1 MCSVCG
7 GMEVHVSNI
16 PENFDKS
23 QLLEY
28 FNGQEHGGS
37 YITDIAYPLRNNEA
51 VLLYKHHKGVQLL
64 TQSNH
69 QLENAQLTL
78 KVLPKPVFVSMTAT
92 LDPDITNLLLRN
104 EKYIRELT
112 SIPKVRFGIDKRT
125 SLYGLEGTWYSLECA
140 KVLLEKMQE
149 SGSECE
155 SPKKSSKD
163 NLNENMDPQKENL
176 SSNSPFH
183 QLNDSKLK
191 DTNMTTK
198 ATTTT
203 TTTTTTV
210 PTSSC
215 AVADGTSDKHKT
227 ESGGYSGIDFDSP
240 RHRRAYMKLARER
253 FLSTFYQ
260 PDKSTVVY
268 DEYHYP
274 DSQWE
279 LYKKEGR
286 MRNWSTR
293 SNRDDSLDRDKKISD
308 QAGDSLL
315 KPDGCDA
322 AKPQCHDLNHLDKVQ
337 GHWLKEADLR
347 DSSPCHIRKSSFYWE
362 DVRKSINV
370 KGDSE
375 YEKGADGVAPSS
387 CQQADYHCSGENCL
401 GTNCEESSRRT
412 SPTPR
417 SKECQGVGGNQCK
430 NSQDKDYGAVN
441 TRECHKHLE
450 KTKESCTRNKCNRC
464 HSRDRICDERDLE
477 KSCIS
482 SSRAKSRRTH
492 RGSVSHR
499 NSSRSSSFSPN
510 RDRSESCQSQNLH
523 YRGLSEAS
531 DRTHESPARR
541 RSTHWTEIKAST
553 EKRGSIGDNQQDRL
567 DPAWAS
573 VEKTPSRC
581 RNNSVDG
588 SSDNSPSPHRGT
600 CRERGSSETR
610 SHKSSKHESLDPNTP
625 GSYRRGSSNFDNVD
639 TSLPSPRQCGNS
651 VLDSADSNHCPSLH
665 KTHQSSREAKGGKRS
680 PLVRQRRSSY
690 DDSVET
696 NCSPS
701 RQDDQCEVKS
711 WRDRHRHSSHEDTGV
726 SEKGY
731 QQHSSEEQTE
741 DVNSPVHPPRGRRRK
756 PKRQNPPSK
765 TKSPTDK
772 MSDCSNTTQCK
783 QKTDDS
789 ASECKSKSAIPRC
802 VGFRDKDL
810 QFLANFSLHF
820 QGGISVVVL
829 CESITHIDTTAIVS
843 PANQLLQSTGGI
855 AQAISHAAGPD
866 FDKMCREISLKNGLL
881 DVSNIVC
888 TRAGGLLRAN
898 YVIHVSAPFF
908 NDYADIKQCHSALVH
923 SYINCIN
930 YANGKLKAR
939 SIAFPPISTGE
950 LLGLTKSSSQ
960 PLQGSFGVD
969 FDLSINAFY
978 DALLIYT
985 SDENTPKLLKDIRLV
1000 INDRDSVTFAIIIL
1014 NQLNSMDS
1022 KEITEAALERYK
1034 FSCRKQS
1041 QRHCSQQTKK
1051 AANVSAEPK
1060 TSDAKVKKQLV
1071 AKESQLEPPAPSE
1084 VNKPIGLGSPRRS
1097 PSYTQAMCQLENGCM
1112 TKNND
1117 AQTNCEQKANSLN
1130 FRKKADCKIDEESP
1144 DGVTSCLSALIHQ
1157 TKTTLGAIRETNL
1170 DRKRSSSVG
1179 SVVRNR
1185 IQSSVVGGSDMDV
1198 RVGARL
1204 ARSTSCHL
1212 EKDEKNAANATNNTN
1227 GSNNVNSN
1235 CEDGGKGCS
1244 SKETKGSKASCSSA
1258 TSTPSKGHQATSV
1271 KQALLSTSQK
1281 VHSKDSSKPRSGFQ
1295 PPKNMESTSEKESK
1309 SSSHRGEKNKKDTDK
1324 SKKDGDYD
1332 MRATNHINALLDKE
1346 RDLCSSCRERIG
1358 QREELCCGH
1367 CLCKACYRE
1376 ITKKKP
1382 VCPDCGTVY
1391 APIVGDQPKN
1401 GKMCVTME
1409 HKLKLPGYETA
1420 NGTIVINYTIP
1431 DGIQESCHP
1440 NPGKRYHGTCR
1451 TAYLPNNR
1459 DGNEV
1464 LKLLQKAFES
1474 RLTFTVGQSQT
1485 TGRKNVVIWTD
1496 INHKT
1501 SPCGGPANCGFPDA
1515 SYLSLVRQQLEKKG
1529 IK

>member
-16 PENFDKS
+16 PDNLDKT
-23 QLLEY
+23 QLVEY

-64 TQSNH
+64 TQTTH
-69 QLENAQLTL
+69 QLENAQLSL

-149 SGSECE
+149 NGTECE
-155 SPKKSSKD
+155 SPKKDSKD
-163 NLNENMDPQKENL
+163 NENTDPQKENL
-176 SSNSPFH
+176 PNNSRFH
-183 QLNDSKLK
+183 QLKDSKLK
-191 DTNMTTK
+191 DPSMTTSTSV
-198 ATTTT
+198 TTTS
-203 TTTTTTV
+203 TTV
-210 PTSSC
+210 PTSSLP
-215 AVADGTSDKHKT
+215 APFDGTNDRQRA
-227 ESGGYSGIDFDSP
+227 ESVGCTGIDYDSP
-240 RHRRAYMKLARER
+240 NHRRAYMKLARER

-260 PDKSTVVY
+260 PDKSSVVY

-293 SNRDDSLDRDKKISD
+293 SNRDDSLERDKKISD
-308 QAGDSLL
+308 QARDFLL
-315 KPDGCDA
+315 KPDG
-322 AKPQCHDLNHLDKVQ
+322 KGQVQ
-337 GHWLKEADLR
+337 WSKEADQKDCSPSPFR
-347 DSSPCHIRKSSFYWE
+347 RSSLYWE
-362 DVRKSINV
+362 ELRSTVYV
-370 KGDSE
+370 KDE
-375 YEKGADGVAPSS
+375 CEQENGADGMSS
-387 CQQADYHCSGENCL
+387 CQQHCSGENCQ
-401 GTNCEESSRRT
+401 GMNCEDSPQTT
-412 SPTPR
+412 SHTPR
-417 SKECQGVGGNQCK
+417 TKECQRGSNSCK
-430 NSQDKDYGAVN
+430 NSQDKDFASNGCN
-441 TRECHKHLE
+441 KQPE
-450 KTKESCTRNKCNRC
+450 KGKETSSRNKCSRS
-464 HSRDRICDERDLE
+464 HSRERICDERDLE
-477 KSCIS
+477 KSCIGS
-482 SSRAKSRRTH
+482 NRTKTRKTH
-492 RGSVSHR
+492 RGTASHR
-499 NSSRSSSFSPN
+499 NNSRSSSFSPN
-510 RDRSESCQSQNLH
+510 RDRSESCHNPNQH
-523 YRGLSEAS
+523 YRGLGEVS
-531 DRTHESPARR
+531 DKVQDSPARKQNA
-541 RSTHWTEIKAST
+541 HWTDIKTSN
-553 EKRGSIGDNQQDRL
+553 EKVTSNNNQQDRL
-567 DPAWAS
+567 DPAWSS
-573 VEKTPSRC
+573 VEKHSTRC
-581 RNNSVDG
+581 RNNSGDG
-588 SSDNSPSPHRGT
+588 SSDNSPSPHRGH
-600 CRERGSSETR
+600 SENKSR
-610 SHKSSKHESLDPNTP
+610 SSKSKQEAGDSNPHGNH
-625 GSYRRGSSNFDNVD
+625 RRGSSSLGNPDP
-639 TSLPSPRQCGNS
+639 SLPSPRRQCGNTS
-651 VLDSADSNHCPSLH
+651 VLDSADSPHCPSLH
-665 KTHQSSREAKGGKRS
+665 KTHQSSGEAKGTKRS

-701 RQDDQCEVKS
+701 RKNDQREGKS
-711 WRDRHRHSSHEDTGV
+711 WRERHRHSSHEDAAT

-756 PKRQNPPSK
+756 PKRQNPP
-765 TKSPTDK
+765 TKSKSATDK
-772 MSDCSNTTQCK
+772 SSDCSNNTLHK

-820 QGGISVVVL
+820 QGGVSVVVL
-829 CESITHIDTTAIVS
+829 CESITHIDTTVIVS
-843 PANQLLQSTGGI
+843 PANQLLQSTGSI

-939 SIAFPPISTGE
+939 SIAFPPISTG
-950 LLGLTKSSSQ
+950 
-960 PLQGSFGVD
+960 SFGVD

-1034 FSCRKQS
+1034 FSCRKPSQKHGLQQS
-1041 QRHCSQQTKK
+1041 KK
-1051 AANVSAEPK
+1051 PTTTNVSAEPK
-1060 TSDAKVKKQLV
+1060 ASESKVKKQMV
-1071 AKESQLEPPAPSE
+1071 AKESQLEPPVPCEA
-1084 VNKPIGLGSPRRS
+1084 NKPIGLGSPRRS

-1117 AQTNCEQKANSLN
+1117 TKANCEQKTNSLN

-1179 SVVRNR
+1179 SIVRNR

-1212 EKDEKNAANATNNTN
+1212 EKDEKNAPNASN
-1227 GSNNVNSN
+1227 SNNISN
-1235 CEDGGKGCS
+1235 AHCEDGGKGCS
-1244 SKETKGSKASCSSA
+1244 IKDTKGSKASCSSA
-1258 TSTPSKGHQATSV
+1258 TSTPSKSHQAV

-1281 VHSKDSSKPRSGFQ
+1281 VHSKDSSTPRSGFQ
-1295 PPKNMESTSEKESK
+1295 PPKSMESTSEKEGSK
-1309 SSSHRGEKNKKDTDK
+1309 SSGHRSERNKRDTDK
-1324 SKKDGDYD
+1324 SKKEGDYD
-1332 MRATNHINALLDKE
+1332 MRATNHIAALLDKE

-1358 QREELCCGH
+1358 QREELVCGH
-1367 CLCKACYRE
+1367 VMCKSCYRE

-1401 GKMCVTME
+1401 GKMSVTLE

-1459 DGNEV
+1459 DGNDV

-1474 RLTFTVGQSQT
+1474 RLTFTVGQSQS